1 MERASNQLAR
11 LKANERLKRELE
23 TAKIRKIQ
31 MWDERER
38 KIELDLANF
47 CQSPITFNDFS
58 ALQLA
63 IGFNQESSDSS
74 RQLRSN

>member
-47 CQSPITFNDFS
+47 RQSPIHSTIFPPFN
-58 ALQLA
+58 
-63 IGFNQESSDSS
+63 
-74 RQLRSN
+74 

>member
-1 MERASNQLAR
+1 VASVQPDAVVDLMERASNQLAR

-47 CQSPITFNDFS
+47 RQSPIHSTIFPPFN
-58 ALQLA
+58 
-63 IGFNQESSDSS
+63 
-74 RQLRSN
+74 